1 MTPPKTRKEKANIHK
16 PTFIALRSYLIEVLA
31 KDDKIGVAPTV
42 PSNKPAKPKVKCLSC
57 GFLFPGD
64 AHRRICHTCV
74 VTNRG
79 IV

>member
-1 MTPPKTRKEKANIHK
+1 MTPPKTRKEKTNIHK
-16 PTFIALRSYLIEVLA
+16 PTFIALRSYLIEALA
-31 KDDKIGVAPTV
+31 ADDKIGVAPTV
-42 PSNKPAKPKVKCLSC
+42 PSSVKQPLKIKCLKC

-64 AHRRICHTCV
+64 KHRRICHTCV